1 MTFELFFCIVMILF
15 SCMKYFAGN
24 FYIILINWVGIK
36 KLHEKKNNLILN
48 LVSSW
53 VIIEMD
59 NYTAKIYNPSPKKL
73 LKIRGII
80 LALDIHRS
88 EETMQKNFKHW
99 ILEKFLLGVILFV

>member
-1 MTFELFFCIVMILF
+1 
-15 SCMKYFAGN
+15 
-24 FYIILINWVGIK
+24 
-36 KLHEKKNNLILN
+36 
-48 LVSSW
+48 
-53 VIIEMD
+53 MD